1 MAIRTPLIPSVALSN
16 LTGGA
21 VKLKLENMQP
31 TGSFKI
37 RGAANK
43 SLSLSPEEL
52 SKGLVTASTGNH
64 GRAVSYA
71 GKLLEAKTVVCVS
84 VGVAEEKLAAIQD
97 LGAEIVTAGATFEEA
112 LAAAIR
118 MGEEKG
124 MTFVHPYDDLAIIAG
139 QGTIGLELIE
149 DWTELDTA
157 IIPLS
162 GGGLFAG
169 IATALKGMKPDVRC
183 IGVSMEIGAAMAE
196 SLKAGKVVDVVEKG
210 TLADALAGG
219 LGKNLYTLPLVQG
232 LIDEV
237 VLVSEKEIAAA
248 MLFCFNEQKQV
259 VEGGGAVGVA
269 ALMSGKVSDLGEK
282 VAVVLSGGNVGP
294 GKLAG
299 IAGE

>member
-1 MAIRTPLIPSVALSN
+1 
-16 LTGGA
+16 
-21 VKLKLENMQP
+21 
-31 TGSFKI
+31 
-37 RGAANK
+37 
-43 SLSLSPEEL
+43 
-52 SKGLVTASTGNH
+52 
-64 GRAVSYA
+64 
-71 GKLLEAKTVVCVS
+71 
-84 VGVAEEKLAAIQD
+84 
-97 LGAEIVTAGATFEEA
+97 
-112 LAAAIR
+112 
-118 MGEEKG
+118 
-124 MTFVHPYDDLAIIAG
+124 
-139 QGTIGLELIE
+139 
-149 DWTELDTA
+149 
-157 IIPLS
+157 
-162 GGGLFAG
+162 
-169 IATALKGMKPDVRC
+169 
-183 IGVSMEIGAAMAE
+183 MEIGAAMAE